1 MVKNPDVTVRERGVM
16 EKCTFCVQRIR
27 EAEISAGID
36 GRPLRGDEVK
46 TACQQACP
54 TNAIVFGSLSEPD
67 SEMMQRRSE
76 PRAYG
81 VLEEL
86 GTEPRVKYLARV
98 RNPNPALE
106 SLA

>member
-1 MVKNPDVTVRERGVM
+1 VRERGVM

-27 EAEISAGID
+27 EAEIQAGIE

-54 TNAIVFGSLSEPD
+54 TNAIVFGSLTEPD
-67 SEMMQRRSE
+67 SEMMRRRSE
-76 PRAYG
+76 PRAYS
-81 VLEEL
+81 VLAEL
-86 GTEPRVKYLARV
+86 DTSPRIRYLARV

-106 SLA
+106 TNA